1 MKEQSEPQPGSSW
14 QRPPKASSLSRSDA
28 HQIVVT
34 LPVYKD
40 TKFLGATAVRL
51 EEVTESINPNFTLL
65 IAEDGSNSSP
75 TVDELKWKYQNIIHL
90 QNDRRL
96 GRGKALR
103 EAWRKVPG
111 EMYVYVDVDL
121 ATDLEKFDAYR
132 NLIEMGKQFDLV
144 TGSRYLQGSI
154 TNRPRLRRASSIAYN
169 GLVRVLFNTGVHDH
183 QCGFK
188 SFSQKLVE
196 QLNIEAKSDS
206 WFWDTE
212 VIVLAKKMGFTI
224 KEIPIHWTEKKG
236 SRTPLKR
243 LLKDMWL
250 HGSGLLILFFRI
262 HFTKLGRN
270 LS

>member
-1 MKEQSEPQPGSSW
+1 M
-14 QRPPKASSLSRSDA
+14 
-28 HQIVVT
+28 VT

-40 TKFLGATAVRL
+40 TRFLGATTVRL
-51 EEVTESINPNFTLL
+51 EEATEAIEPNFTLL

-75 TVDELKWKYQNIIHL
+75 TVDELKWKYHNIVYL

-103 EAWRKVPG
+103 EAWRKVTG
-111 EMYVYVDVDL
+111 ETYVYVDVDL

-132 NLIEMGKQFDLV
+132 NLIELGKRFDLV
-144 TGSRYLQGSI
+144 TGSRYIQGSI
-154 TNRPRLRRASSIAYN
+154 MNRPGLRRAASVAYN
-169 GLVRVLFNTGVHDH
+169 GLVRIFFHTGVHDH

-188 SFSQKLVE
+188 SFSRRLLE

-212 VIVLAKKMGFTI
+212 VIVLARKMGFTI
-224 KEIPIHWTEKKG
+224 KEIPIAWTEKKG

-243 LLKDMWL
+243 LLRDMWL
-250 HGSGLLILFFRI
+250 HGSGLIVLFCRI
-262 HFTKLGRN
+262 HFSNLGRN